1 MKDEPIQHE
10 LSNGVNMTL
19 TCEERLEA
27 EIAERRRLEAALRQS
42 EERLRSITSSI
53 PMGMFVLDP
62 EGVITL
68 SEGKGLTA
76 LGLKPGQVVGES
88 IFDVY
93 KDFPQVLADCRRA
106 LQGET
111 LATIVDVGNQ
121 VFETSYQPI
130 YDANHQLTG
139 VMGIANDVTER
150 LRAEASLRDQQ
161 AYLRQII
168 DLIPGF
174 VFAKDRNGRFTLVNK
189 AVADAYGTTVEAL
202 TGRLE
207 SEFSPNAKEAAYF
220 HAADVAIMDSLQ
232 EKLIP
237 QEKITDTAG
246 NVRWLQTIKRP
257 IIDKH
262 GVSNEIM
269 GVATDIT
276 LQKEVEDA
284 LRESETRLRAE
295 QKLFTGG
302 PAVVFRW
309 VAADNWPVDYVSPNL
324 LTQFG
329 YQPEDLLTGHI
340 PYASIV
346 YPDDLMRVA
355 SEVAQY
361 TEEGRE
367 TFEQSYRLIRADG
380 QVRWIYDFTVIL
392 RNEQGQVTHYA
403 GYILDLT
410 ERHETE
416 IALREREAFLQQ
428 VLDTIPQAVFWK
440 NTQSVYLGCNQNFAR
455 DAGFSSPQEVVNKTD
470 YDMVWTKEQADAF
483 RLIDQQ
489 VIESDAP
496 QLNYVQPIE
505 QPDGKQVWLET
516 SKVPLHDANG
526 KVIGLLGLYEDVT
539 EHKTADQLL
548 RESEQRL
555 TSLVQQTP
563 LAVIEWNKNFE
574 VSEWNLAA
582 EKIFGYSRQEA
593 LGRHATFFIP
603 LEYHAHVDAVWQGL
617 LSQTGG
623 TRSTNGNVTK
633 DGRFI
638 VCDWYNSPLINA
650 NGETT
655 GVVSIV
661 EDITER
667 KKLDE
672 AFRQSEA
679 QFRSLFE
686 QSADAILLLEDGIFT
701 DCNQATVQ
709 MMRAKDKAQFL
720 SLHPSVLSP
729 EIQPDGRS
737 SGEKADE
744 MIRIALEKGS
754 NRFEWMHRRVDGE
767 DFRVEVLLTSIAIGE
782 RRALHTVWRDIT
794 ERKEAED
801 QLTRLAT
808 IIEAT
813 SDFVGIAN
821 PDGKA
826 LYMNRA
832 GRQMIGIGET
842 EDITNIPISEF
853 TPDRMVPVIMN
864 QGFPTAIKDGRWRGE
879 SGLKHRNGQEIIVSQ
894 VIISNKDQAGNLQ
907 FLATIARDITE
918 QKRNEEELQKLTS
931 AVEQSENL
939 VLITNKDGIIEYV
952 NHGFEK
958 LTGYT
963 KKFAIGKTPRILKSG
978 KHDQAYYKTLWDTIL
993 AGKPHY
999 GVSINRKKNG
1009 EFYYEE
1015 KTITPIRNHAGEI
1028 THFLSTAQDI
1038 TRRLQ
1043 LEQEIRD
1050 SLERRG
1056 RQVQLSTQVAQEI
1069 AAAANL
1075 EDLYQRIVTQVK
1087 EQFGYYHAQLLQYNP
1102 ALDTLDLVVGY
1113 GEVGDKMLALHHS
1126 IPMGIGLIGTAA
1138 STGQSVLR
1146 ADVSTDASWQTN
1158 NLLPD
1163 TKGELV
1169 VPIKLGE
1176 RVLGVLDV
1184 QSDTVGALTPD
1195 DQLVLEG
1202 LCGQIAIAIGN
1213 TLLRQEMEVRI
1224 QELNALQNY
1233 MTREGWQN
1241 YRADKHTKG
1250 YRFDHTGLQ
1259 PLLSL
1264 PVPQTNGKSVV
1275 AELEKPAGTL
1285 DNARLVSKPLVIRG
1299 GEIGV
1304 LAIQDDPERP
1314 LSPDEQQLLEA
1325 ISLQVSEA
1333 LEAARLFEQTQDA
1346 LNEQERLSAELE
1358 TVAQVSTAAS
1368 TILEVDTLL
1377 QSVVDLTKSSFV
1389 LYHAHIYLLDSTNEK
1404 LILKAGAGKVGRL
1417 MVLEGRE
1424 IPILADSLVA
1434 RAARIRQG
1442 VIEND
1447 VRKTVDFLPNPLLPN
1462 TRSEM
1467 AIPMIVGEKLVGV
1480 LDLQSDKVGFFTEES
1495 LRTQKTLASQI
1506 AVAVENAK
1514 LYDQQ
1519 VQTTE
1524 KLRDVDRL
1532 KSEFLAS
1539 MSHELRT
1546 PLNSIIGFA
1555 DVLLEGLDGD
1565 LNERMEEDVRLIRES
1580 GRHLREL
1587 IGDILDMSK
1596 IEAGKMELRYEDID
1610 LHQLAND
1617 IVATAGPLASSKSL
1631 GLYLDLNP
1639 DVTSIEADRTRLRQ
1653 VLWNIVGNAIKF
1665 TERGSVTLMMEMQ
1678 EQSLLVA
1685 IKDTGIGIK
1694 QEDIP
1699 IVFEQFRQI
1708 DGSLNRSVGGTGL
1721 GMPITKKLVELHGGE
1736 IWVESAPGKG
1746 TTFWFRLPRYR
1757 PTKPTTASL
1766 PAL

>member
-1 MKDEPIQHE
+1 MKDQSIQHE

-27 EIAERRRLEAALRQS
+27 EIAERRRLEAALQQS

-53 PMGMFVLDP
+53 PMGMFALDV

-130 YDANHQLTG
+130 YDANQQLTG

-150 LRAEASLRDQQ
+150 LRAETSLRDQQ

-174 VFAKDRNGRFTLVNK
+174 IFAKDRNGRFTLVNK
-189 AVADAYGTTVEAL
+189 ALADAYGTTVEAL

-207 SEFSPNAKEAAYF
+207 SEFSPNLEEAAYF

-237 QEKITDTAG
+237 QEKITDAAG

-276 LQKEVEDA
+276 LQKEVENA

-329 YQPEDLLTGHI
+329 YQPEDLLTGRV

-346 YPDDLMRVA
+346 HPDDLMRVA

-367 TFEQSYRLIRADG
+367 TFEQSYRLIRANG
-380 QVRWIYDFTVIL
+380 QIRWIYDFTVIL

-410 ERHETE
+410 ERQETE
-416 IALREREAFLQQ
+416 MALREREAFLQQ

-455 DAGFSSPQEVVNKTD
+455 DAGFSSPQEVINKTD
-470 YDMVWTKEQADAF
+470 YDMVWAKEQADAF

-489 VIESDAP
+489 VMEGDTP
-496 QLNYVQPIE
+496 QLNYVEPIQ

-563 LAVIEWNKNFE
+563 LAVIEWNKDFE

-582 EKIFGYSRQEA
+582 EKIFGYTRQEA
-593 LGRHATFFIP
+593 VGKHAKLIIP
-603 LEYHAHVDAVWQGL
+603 AEYHAHVDAIWQGL

-623 TRSTNGNVTK
+623 TRSTNGNMTK

-638 VCDWYNSPLINA
+638 VCDWYNSPLINT

-667 KKLDE
+667 K
-672 AFRQSEA
+672 
-679 QFRSLFE
+679 
-686 QSADAILLLEDGIFT
+686 G
-701 DCNQATVQ
+701 
-709 MMRAKDKAQFL
+709 
-720 SLHPSVLSP
+720 
-729 EIQPDGRS
+729 
-737 SGEKADE
+737 
-744 MIRIALEKGS
+744 
-754 NRFEWMHRRVDGE
+754 
-767 DFRVEVLLTSIAIGE
+767 
-782 RRALHTVWRDIT
+782 
-794 ERKEAED
+794 AED

-832 GRQMIGIGET
+832 GRQMLGIGET

-853 TPDRMVPVIMN
+853 TPDRMVPLIMN

-952 NHGFEK
+952 NHGFER

-993 AGKPHY
+993 AGKPHH

-1069 AAAANL
+1069 ASAANL

-1087 EQFGYYHAQLLQYNP
+1087 EQFDYYHAQLLQYNP

-1113 GEVGDKMLALHHS
+1113 GEVGEKMLALHHS

-1275 AELEKPAGTL
+1275 TEPEKSTDTL

-1519 VQTTE
+1519 VQTAE

-1631 GLYLDLNP
+1631 GLYLDLGP

>member
-1 MKDEPIQHE
+1 MKDQSIQHE

-27 EIAERRRLEAALRQS
+27 EIAERRRLEAALQQS

-53 PMGMFVLDP
+53 LMGMFALDP
-62 EGVITL
+62 NGIITL

-150 LRAEASLRDQQ
+150 QRAEAALRDQQ

-168 DLIPGF
+168 DLIPSF

-207 SEFSPNAKEAAYF
+207 SEFSPNAEEAAYF
-220 HAADVAIMDSLQ
+220 FAADVAIMDSLQ

-237 QEKITDTAG
+237 QEKITDSDG

-257 IIDKH
+257 IIDEH

-269 GVATDIT
+269 GVSTDIT

-329 YQPEDLLTGHI
+329 YQPEDLLTGRV

-361 TEEGRE
+361 TKEGRE

-410 ERHETE
+410 ERQETE

-440 NTQSVYLGCNQNFAR
+440 DTQSVYLGCNQNFAR
-455 DAGFSSPQEVVNKTD
+455 DAGFSSPREVINKTD
-470 YDMVWTKEQADAF
+470 YDMVWAKEQADAF
-483 RLIDQQ
+483 RRIDQQ
-489 VIESDAP
+489 VMEDDTP
-496 QLNYVQPIE
+496 QLNYIEPIQ

-516 SKVPLHDANG
+516 SKAPLHDANG

-555 TSLVQQTP
+555 ASLVQQTP
-563 LAVIEWNKNFE
+563 LAVIEWDKNFE

-582 EKIFGYSRQEA
+582 EKIFGYTRQEA
-593 LGRHATFFIP
+593 LGRHAMFFIP
-603 LEYHAHVDAVWQGL
+603 SEYHAHVDAVWQGL

-623 TRSTNGNVTK
+623 TRSTNGNITK

-638 VCDWYNSPLINA
+638 ICDWYNSPLINV

-667 KKLDE
+667 K
-672 AFRQSEA
+672 
-679 QFRSLFE
+679 
-686 QSADAILLLEDGIFT
+686 
-701 DCNQATVQ
+701 
-709 MMRAKDKAQFL
+709 
-720 SLHPSVLSP
+720 
-729 EIQPDGRS
+729 
-737 SGEKADE
+737 
-744 MIRIALEKGS
+744 
-754 NRFEWMHRRVDGE
+754 
-767 DFRVEVLLTSIAIGE
+767 
-782 RRALHTVWRDIT
+782 
-794 ERKEAED
+794 EAED
-801 QLTRLAT
+801 QLARLAT

-832 GRQMIGIGET
+832 GRQMLGIGET
-842 EDITNIPISEF
+842 EDIINIPISEF
-853 TPDRMVPVIMN
+853 TPDQMVPILMN
-864 QGFPTAIKDGRWRGE
+864 QGFPTAIKEGRWRGE

-952 NHGFEK
+952 NNGFEK

-963 KKFAIGKTPRILKSG
+963 KKFAVGKTPRILKSG

-993 AGKPHY
+993 AGKPHH

-1087 EQFGYYHAQLLQYNP
+1087 EQFGYYHAQLMQYNP

-1113 GEVGDKMLALHHS
+1113 GEVGEKMLALHHS

-1146 ADVSTDASWQTN
+1146 ADVSTDTSWQTN
-1158 NLLPD
+1158 NLLSD

-1184 QSDTVGALTPD
+1184 QSDTVGALTTD

-1264 PVPQTNGKSVV
+1264 PVSQTNGKLGLVES
-1275 AELEKPAGTL
+1275 EKSADTL

-1467 AIPMIVGEKLVGV
+1467 AIPMIVGDKLVGV

-1495 LRTQKTLASQI
+1495 LRTQKTLAAQI

-1631 GLYLDLNP
+1631 GLYLDIAP
-1639 DVTSIEADRTRLRQ
+1639 DVTTIEADRTRLRQ

-1721 GMPITKKLVELHGGE
+1721 GMPITKKLVELHNGE

-1757 PTKPTTASL
+1757 PTKPSTASL